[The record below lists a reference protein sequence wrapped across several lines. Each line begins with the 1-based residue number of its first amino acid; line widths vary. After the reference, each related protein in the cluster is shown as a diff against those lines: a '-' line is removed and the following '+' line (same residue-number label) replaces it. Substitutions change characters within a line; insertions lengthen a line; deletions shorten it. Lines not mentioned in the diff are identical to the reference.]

1 MASQY
6 NSLSTG
12 RAGVDYISEKWKFS
26 IILPEGLFISQDEW
40 SNKDGSVFIKYFYA
54 ENMEASLE
62 ISAQTISPEE
72 KQKLKNIYD
81 SGVNLTVGEYVVT
94 PLGNYEFQLDTESL
108 IGFMKYVI
116 WNEKMYNISIYGDKS
131 RFQNWDILREIINS
145 FISLE

>member
-1 MASQY
+1 
-6 NSLSTG
+6 
-12 RAGVDYISEKWKFS
+12 
-26 IILPEGLFISQDEW
+26 
-40 SNKDGSVFIKYFYA
+40 
-54 ENMEASLE
+54 MEASLE

-116 WNEKMYNISIYGDKS
+116 
-131 RFQNWDILREIINS
+131 
-145 FISLE
+145 

>member
-26 IILPEGLFISQDEW
+26 INLPENIFVSQNEW
-40 SNKDGSVFIKYFYA
+40 SNKDESVFIKYFYA
-54 ENMEASLE
+54 ENSEASLE
-62 ISAQTISPEE
+62 INAQTISPEE
-72 KQKLKNIYD
+72 KQSLQNFYN

-108 IGFMKYVI
+108 IGFMKYVF
-116 WNEKMYNISIYGDKS
+116 WNEKIYTIGIYGDKS
-131 RFQNWDILREIINS
+131 KFQNWDILRKIISS
-145 FISLE
+145 FTALE